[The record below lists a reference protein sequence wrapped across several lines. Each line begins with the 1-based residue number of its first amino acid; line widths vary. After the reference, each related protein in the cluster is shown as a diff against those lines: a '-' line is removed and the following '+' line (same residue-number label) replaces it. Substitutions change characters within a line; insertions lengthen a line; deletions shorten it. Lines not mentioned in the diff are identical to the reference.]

1 MGCCM
6 ASGCS
11 IDDANSVQSTP
22 AVAARTTL
30 PRVRLGSPTGI
41 TVVAFLMLTQC
52 VCGSNNRPTDT
63 DAATIPPV
71 GEVARPDAAPTTP
84 TPAPAPEPKPAL
96 ALPATLDTKDLDEA
110 EKGLL
115 QEVLEEQ
122 YDPCGKSRSFLDS
135 LRAADTC
142 DEAKKLGALAVAKI
156 TDGLS
161 KKQVVQELLKEQARW
176 ASKME
181 FDLRDSPRHGE
192 PGPGKK
198 VIVEFFD
205 YQCPHCKLASKPV
218 AELAAKSNAVIY
230 YKMLPLEI
238 HPVAKEAALATLAAH
253 RQGKFF
259 ELHDLV
265 FDNQELLTSELVRVL
280 ASKAG
285 LDMAKFDAD
294 LKDPSLA
301 KLLERDIEEAT
312 RAKIDGTPTFYVD
325 GYQVEYDQLEATLK

>member
-11 IDDANSVQSTP
+11 NDANSVHSTP
-22 AVAARTTL
+22 MVAASARG
-30 PRVRLGSPTGI
+30 PRVRLGTPTGI

-63 DAATIPPV
+63 DAVAPQPIA
-71 GEVARPDAAPTTP
+71 EEAARPDASAPAP
-84 TPAPAPEPKPAL
+84 DPAPAPKVL
-96 ALPATLDTKDLDEA
+96 SLPATLDTKDLDEH
-110 EKGLL
+110 EKALL

-142 DEAKKLGALAVAKI
+142 DEAKKLGALAVTKI
-156 TDGLS
+156 SDGLS
-161 KKQVVQELLKEQARW
+161 KKQVVLELLKEQARW

-181 FDLRDSPRHGE
+181 FDLKDSPHHGE

-198 VIVEFFD
+198 VVVEFFD
-205 YQCPHCKLASKPV
+205 YQCPHCKLASKPT
-218 AELAAKSNAVIY
+218 AELAAKANAVLY

-259 ELHDLV
+259 ALHDLI

-285 LDMAKFDAD
+285 LDMVKFDAD
-294 LKDPSLA
+294 LKDPTLA
-301 KLLERDIEEAT
+301 KLLERDLEESK
-312 RAKIDGTPTFYVD
+312 RAKIEGTPTFYVD
-325 GYQVEYDQLEATLK
+325 GFQVEYDQLEGALK